1 MEDCLFCKIIEGK
14 IPSTKVY
21 EDDKVLCFK
30 DISPEAPVHVLVIP
44 KKHISSL
51 NELTLEDE
59 EIIGHIFIIIGKIAK
74 ELGIAESGY
83 RVVSNCNED
92 AGQTVPHVHFHVMGG
107 KKLKISMA

>member
-1 MEDCLFCKIIEGK
+1 MEDCLFCKIIEGE

-30 DISPEAPVHVLVIP
+30 DINPEAPVHVLVIP

-59 EIIGHIFIIIGKIAK
+59 EIIGHIFILIGKIAK

-92 AGQTVPHVHFHVMGG
+92 AGQTVPHVHFHIIGG